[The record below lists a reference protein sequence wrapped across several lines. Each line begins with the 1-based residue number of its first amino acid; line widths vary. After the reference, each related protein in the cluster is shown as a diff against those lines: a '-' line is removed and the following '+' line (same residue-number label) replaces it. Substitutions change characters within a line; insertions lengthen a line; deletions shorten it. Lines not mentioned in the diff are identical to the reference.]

1 MDGLNINFKSL
12 VQNWPNLDGERVT
25 YQHQLVFRVDPSNQS
40 CFCSWIHGL
49 VLGGPIVHLVLGWHK
64 HLFLPNQLE
73 PRIWIEFPGF
83 YIQKYISYTYA
94 SRLENLLDWLR
105 NFWTDT
111 VTRNECT
118 SMGGTDRWAQT
129 DGVTQQ
135 FWHSKTCFRLVI
147 SSLNLEFSWPK
158 IKFYSRGS
166 KFSYL
171 ILMSH
176 YSP

>member
-83 YIQKYISYTYA
+83 YIQNIFQVLTPA
-94 SRLENLLDWLR
+94 DWKI
-105 NFWTDT
+105 FWTDSEISGPIPSPGMSVQVWAART
-111 VTRNECT
+111 DEPKRTALRNNF
-118 SMGGTDRWAQT
+118 DILKPVFVWL
-129 DGVTQQ
+129 
-135 FWHSKTCFRLVI
+135 FRV
-147 SSLNLEFSWPK
+147 
-158 IKFYSRGS
+158 
-166 KFSYL
+166 
-171 ILMSH
+171 
-176 YSP
+176 